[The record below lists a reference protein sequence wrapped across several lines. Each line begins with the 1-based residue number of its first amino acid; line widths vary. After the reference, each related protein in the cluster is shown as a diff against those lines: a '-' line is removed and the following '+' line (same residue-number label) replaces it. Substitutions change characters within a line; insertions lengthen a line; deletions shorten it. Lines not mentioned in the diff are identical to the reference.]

1 MKRFLDTVFV
11 CAVCFSVVRTFAAR
25 IAAAGV
31 KEDLDD
37 VTPVEA
43 AQPLAGIANQRL
55 ASARALD
62 WQTRTHRLQ
71 ALCDLKKGRKEKKD
85 S

>member
-1 MKRFLDTVFV
+1 MKRFLNTVFD
-11 CAVCFSVVRTFAAR
+11 CAVCSSVVRTFAAP

-31 KEDLDD
+31 KEDLDG
-37 VTPVEA
+37 VTPTEA
-43 AQPLAGIANQRL
+43 AQPPAGLANQRL

-62 WQTRTHRLQ
+62 WQIRTHRLQ
-71 ALCDLKKGRKEKKD
+71 ALCDLKKGRKQKKD